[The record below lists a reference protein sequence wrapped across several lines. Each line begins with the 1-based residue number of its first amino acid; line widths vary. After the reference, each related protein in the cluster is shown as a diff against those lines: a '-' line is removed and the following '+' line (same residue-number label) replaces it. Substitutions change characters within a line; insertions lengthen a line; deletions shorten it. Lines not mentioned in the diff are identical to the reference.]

1 MKYLLPP
8 LLVFGSLLGSFQPAK
23 AQSQWAVACTRDPNS
38 SVNIRRGPGQ
48 NYGIVASV
56 PTGGYVRP
64 LSWVWGADGMAW
76 YRVESGGIVG
86 YSRSDYICR

>member
-1 MKYLLPP
+1 MRLLATT
-8 LLVFGSLLGSFQPAK
+8 LLILGAVHLPAA
-23 AQSQWAVACTRDPNS
+23 AQAQWAYACTREAFS

-48 NYGIVASV
+48 NYGTIASV
-56 PTGGYVRP
+56 PTGGGMRV

-86 YSRSDYICR
+86 YSRSDYVCR